1 MKPLSKLKDL
11 KHYHHPATFIRQ
23 KLAFPNNHLTPLI
36 TKNNISYNKEYIYKN
51 KYIIN
56 KRENQNELME
66 PNSNMLIIKVT
77 LVAVAEH
84 QIGF

>member
-1 MKPLSKLKDL
+1 M
-11 KHYHHPATFIRQ
+11 HMYI
-23 KLAFPNNHLTPLI
+23 I
-36 TKNNISYNKEYIYKN
+36 YNKEYIYKN

-56 KRENQNELME
+56 KRERENQNQLME

-77 LVAVAEH
+77 LTAVAEH